1 MINILGISGSLRPT
15 SSSRAVLNE
24 MKDALPSSAEL
35 LIYDRIGKIPH
46 FDESSEDHPEVS
58 AFRAAVRNSHA
69 VVICTPE
76 YAFGIP
82 GSLKN
87 ALDWTV
93 GSGDFV
99 NKPVALITASG
110 YGDKGHAA
118 MLLVLQAISANVLP
132 EATFLI
138 PFIRAKL
145 DDRGK
150 IKDAETKQRLDTS
163 IREIL
168 SQFS

>member
-1 MINILGISGSLRPT
+1 MINILGISGSLRPA
-15 SSSRAVLNE
+15 SSSRAVLYEIKNL
-24 MKDALPSSAEL
+24 LPPTAGLS
-35 LIYDRIGKIPH
+35 IYERIGNLPH
-46 FDESSEDHPEVS
+46 FDETSEEHPEVA
-58 AFRAAVRNSHA
+58 AFKTAVRNSHA

-93 GSGDFV
+93 GSGEFV
-99 NKPVALITASG
+99 NKPVSLITASG

-118 MLLVLQAISANVLP
+118 MLLVLQAISAKVLT
-132 EATFLI
+132 EATLLI

-145 DDRGK
+145 DEQGK
-150 IKDAETKQRLDTS
+150 IKDPETKQRLDTAV
-163 IREIL
+163 REIL
-168 SQFS
+168 IQCV